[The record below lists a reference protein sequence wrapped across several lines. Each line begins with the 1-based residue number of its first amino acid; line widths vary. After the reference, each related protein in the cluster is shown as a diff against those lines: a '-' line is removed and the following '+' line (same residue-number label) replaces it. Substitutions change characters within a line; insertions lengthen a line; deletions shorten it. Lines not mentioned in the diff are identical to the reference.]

1 LCRLNGARWWF
12 HPGGQQPFLTQLR
25 PFDPLAALSYLGIGL
40 ETFRLLYLLLRQ
52 KKRIF
57 LPIQNDQEK
66 KKKQGETA
74 HEEKK
79 SEFEIA

>member
-1 LCRLNGARWWF
+1 MILCRLNGARWWF
-12 HPGGQQPFLTQLR
+12 HPGGQQPFPTQLR

-52 KKRIF
+52 KKRIL

-66 KKKQGETA
+66 KKTRRDGTRGEK
-74 HEEKK
+74 E
-79 SEFEIA
+79 